1 MQILTGD
8 LRTITKQ
15 LYIFPLTLPLFCY
28 KADLLVF
35 CQVPLVFHI
44 QGRLA
49 EWKV

>member
-1 MQILTGD
+1 MQIPTGD

-15 LYIFPLTLPLFCY
+15 PHIFPLTLPLFRY

-35 CQVPLVFHI
+35 CQVHLVFHV
-44 QGRLA
+44 QDRLA